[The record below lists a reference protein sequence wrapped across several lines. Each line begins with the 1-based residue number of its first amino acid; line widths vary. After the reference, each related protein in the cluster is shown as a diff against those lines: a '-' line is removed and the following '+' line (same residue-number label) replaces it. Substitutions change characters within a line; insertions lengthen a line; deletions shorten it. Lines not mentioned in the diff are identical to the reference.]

1 MSNEIRN
8 LTVDELN
15 AITGARMI
23 IPHRG
28 EQLCELSEEEM
39 DAVSG
44 GQLTEVHFNPQY
56 KEPKVLLDDGLNI
69 RTTGVG
75 YSNVGYDSPFTPIPA

>member
-8 LTVDELN
+8 LTADEL
-15 AITGARMI
+15 GARMA

-28 EQLCELSEEEM
+28 EQPCELSEREM

-44 GQLTEVHFNPQY
+44 GVFTEVHHNPQY
-56 KEPKVLLDDGLNI
+56 KEPTALLDDGLNI

-75 YSNVGYDSPFTPIPA
+75 YSNVGYDSPFTPIIA